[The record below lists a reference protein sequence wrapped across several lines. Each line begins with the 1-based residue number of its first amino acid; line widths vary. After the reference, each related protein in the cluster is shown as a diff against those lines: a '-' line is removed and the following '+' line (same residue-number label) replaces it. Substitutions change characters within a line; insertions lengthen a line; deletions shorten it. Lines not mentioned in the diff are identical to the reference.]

1 MKSDAVASLVEQVDV
16 NRLRVHV
23 SRLAVGERHSRFN
36 PALHSETVDYITTA
50 FEEYGLRT
58 RRHSFDR
65 RGREGVNLLASRPE
79 SSKPETRPLLVSAH
93 YDTVRGSPGADDN
106 ASGIAVLLECARVL
120 STARLSTAVE
130 FAAFDMEE
138 KQPEGGA
145 LAGSRTFVKATGGR
159 GSYEALYNLEMV
171 GYTSGPGTQGHP
183 PGFRFI
189 LPGAYKWGRQR
200 RFLGDF
206 VAIVGRGPGVDLGR
220 RFREAARRWVPDLE
234 VLPLEFKHPIP
245 LMTDIF
251 RSDHA
256 PFWAAG
262 VPAVMIT
269 DTANFRNPHYHRPS
283 DTPDTLDYDFMGN
296 VARTLVATMAQHA
309 GLA

>member
-1 MKSDAVASLVEQVDV
+1 MEPDPVASLVERVDLS
-16 NRLRVHV
+16 RLRSHV
-23 SRLAVGERHSRFN
+23 SRLAVGERHSQFN
-36 PALHSETVDYITTA
+36 PALHSETVDYIAAA
-50 FEEYGLRT
+50 FEEYGLGT

-65 RGREGVNLLASRPE
+65 HGRGGVNLVAFSPG
-79 SSKPETRPLLVSAH
+79 SSNPETRALLVSAH

-106 ASGIAVLLECARVL
+106 ASGVAALLECARVL
-120 STARLSTAVE
+120 STVRLSTPVE
-130 FAAFDMEE
+130 FVAFDMEE
-138 KQPEGGA
+138 KQPGGGA
-145 LAGSRTFVKATGGR
+145 LVGSRAFVKATGGNR
-159 GSYEALYNLEMV
+159 SYEALYNLEMV

-200 RFLGDF
+200 GFLGDF
-206 VAIVGRGPGVDLGR
+206 VAIVGRGRGVELSR
-220 RFREAARRWVPDLE
+220 RFRDAARRWVPELE
-234 VLPLEFKHPIP
+234 VLPLEFRHSIP

-269 DTANFRNPHYHRPS
+269 DTANFRNPNYHRPS
-283 DTPDTLDYDFMGN
+283 DTPDTLDYEFMGK
-296 VARTLVATMAQHA
+296 VTQTLVATVAQHA
-309 GLA
+309 GTD